1 MSQTIEV
8 RVPDI
13 GDFKDVPVIE
23 VLIKPGDHVN
33 KEDPLIALESEKAT
47 MEVPSPS
54 EGTVATVSV
63 KIGDKVSQGSA
74 ILTLANEEATAATP
88 VASPSESAAAVP
100 LESGAAVVA
109 SSADAGGTAS
119 APIAGASINGAA
131 GATSDGA
138 AGATSDGA
146 AGAMSDGGSAESGAL
161 AGGEPAA
168 AAGETANGHVH
179 ASPAIR
185 RLAREFG
192 VRLDRVHGSGPHGR
206 IVKEDVQGFVKG
218 ALADAGSAPGAGAFA
233 GIAPWPKIDFAQYGP
248 IETKPLSRIKK
259 IAGPLLQ
266 RNWVTIPHVTNHDD
280 ADITGLEA
288 FRLQLNA
295 ENAKAGVK
303 LTMLAFLI
311 VAAVAALRKFPEF
324 NSSLDGENLVLKRY
338 YHIGFAADTPG
349 GLVVPVV
356 KDADR
361 KGLLAIAAETGELAG
376 KARAGKLGPADMA
389 GGTFTISSLG
399 GIGGTSFTP
408 IVNAPEVAILGVSRA
423 AMRPV
428 WDGSAFGPRLILP
441 LSLSWDHR
449 VVDGA
454 SAARFVG
461 TIAALLGD
469 MRRTLL

>member
-1 MSQTIEV
+1 MSQTIEI

-54 EGTVATVSV
+54 EGTVVAVSV

-74 ILTLANEEATAATP
+74 ILTLANDAPVPAAPAAPQPETAASVP
-88 VASPSESAAAVP
+88 VKAGGGGSVA
-100 LESGAAVVA
+100 A
-109 SSADAGGTAS
+109 SSAVAGGAGPGGTAEGGV
-119 APIAGASINGAA
+119 PIGGASVNGAGE
-131 GATSDGA
+131 GASDGA
-138 AGATSDGA
+138 SV
-146 AGAMSDGGSAESGAL
+146 ESVL
-161 AGGEPAA
+161 AGGERGAA
-168 AAGETANGHVH
+168 VGEATNGHVH

-192 VRLDRVHGSGPHGR
+192 VRLERVHGSGPHGR
-206 IVKEDVQGFVKG
+206 IIKEDVQAFVKG
-218 ALADAGSAPGAGAFA
+218 ALADAPGAPGAAPFA

-248 IETKPLSRIKK
+248 IEIEPLSRIKK

-280 ADITGLEA
+280 ADITELEA

-303 LTMLAFLI
+303 LTLLAFLI
-311 VAAVAALRKFPEF
+311 VASVAALRKFPEF
-324 NSSLDGENLVLKRY
+324 NSSLDGESLVLKRY
-338 YHIGFAADTPG
+338 YNIGFAADTPG

-356 KDADR
+356 KNADA
-361 KGLLAIAAETGELAG
+361 KGLLAIAAETGELAA

-428 WDGSAFGPRLILP
+428 WDGSAFAPRLSLP

-449 VVDGA
+449 AVDGA
-454 SAARFVG
+454 AAARFVG
-461 TIAALLGD
+461 TIATLLGD